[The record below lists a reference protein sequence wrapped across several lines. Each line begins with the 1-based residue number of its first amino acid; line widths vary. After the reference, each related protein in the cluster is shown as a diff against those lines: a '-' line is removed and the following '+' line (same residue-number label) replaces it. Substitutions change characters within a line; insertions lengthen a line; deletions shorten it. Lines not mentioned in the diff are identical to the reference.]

1 MTQRWSDL
9 CYSSPLKD
17 VNAGRS
23 ASEND
28 EGYWMGD
35 ELIDIVIRHGGRM
48 DFSGSEP
55 KYVGGEENVV
65 GFDTDYLSYH
75 TLLTCAKEDLGYQT
89 VDQHTCPRA
98 LVNKQASAKWIAKTY
113 LEKFRINPKW
123 DISDMKRK
131 IQLTYGIGINSNKCY
146 RARNEARTLLEG
158 TLEDEYKKLRPY
170 VAALQRAD
178 PEGQFILEVDIHQ
191 EDKVSFKRMY
201 VGFSSLF
208 KGFLDGCRPILGFDG
223 CFLKGELPGML
234 LSTVGKDG
242 NNQMFP
248 LAWAVTEGENTSA
261 WK

>member
-1 MTQRWSDL
+1 
-9 CYSSPLKD
+9 
-17 VNAGRS
+17 
-23 ASEND
+23 
-28 EGYWMGD
+28 
-35 ELIDIVIRHGGRM
+35 
-48 DFSGSEP
+48 
-55 KYVGGEENVV
+55 
-65 GFDTDYLSYH
+65 
-75 TLLTCAKEDLGYQT
+75 
-89 VDQHTCPRA
+89 
-98 LVNKQASAKWIAKTY
+98 
-113 LEKFRINPKW
+113 
-123 DISDMKRK
+123 MKRE

-223 CFLKGELPGML
+223 CFLKGELPGKL
-234 LSTVGKDG
+234 LSAVGKDG
-242 NNQMFP
+242 NNQMFS

-261 WK
+261 WKWFVELVREQLYLDKGNGWTVISDQQKVSSCVDDTRFDVIISPI